1 MALLIFFPI
10 NAKGSEFAG
19 TINTFLPWE
28 TQKDKTLQV
37 SIIKDTVL
45 SADEIENV
53 KKAITGYGTIKFD
66 DTTTYV
72 SWQEALKKTS
82 DHKTKLSMPTTIE
95 IIADNNKEAD
105 ITITIT
111 DAKNAEGYSGYTT
124 YVIEDHKIAKS
135 NITIYDIKNITGEQ
149 ISSITRHEFGHALGL
164 AHAESPDDL
173 MNAIVQVP
181 SYVSDCDVDTLL
193 SLYDDNPLGFA
204 ECSV

>member
-1 MALLIFFPI
+1 MALLVFFPI
-10 NAKGSEFAG
+10 SAKGSQFVW

-28 TQKDKTLQV
+28 VQKDKTLQV
-37 SIIKDTVL
+37 SIIKETVL

-53 KKAITGYGTIKFD
+53 KRAITGYGTIKFD

-82 DHKTKLSMPTTIE
+82 DHTTKLPMPVMIE
-95 IIADNNKEAD
+95 IVDDNNKEAD

-111 DAKNAEGYSGYTT
+111 DAKNPEGYSGYTT
-124 YVIEDHKIAKS
+124 YVIEDNKIAKS

-181 SYVSDCDVDTLL
+181 SYVSDCDIDTLL
-193 SLYDDNPLGFA
+193 SLYDDNTLSSS
-204 ECSV
+204 ECNV